1 MAEDHSQRPYRSN
14 ETIARTGQ
22 SRGGAP
28 GGSGPVNDPL
38 AELARLIGQ
47 TDPFGDALPPQ
58 RARAD
63 SDGGAPKVDWT
74 APSMQPHQSFAPAD
88 FAAAE
93 HAPQSGAPYYANQ
106 AWTQPL
112 EEAAPAEGVYQAEQ
126 GIPSY
131 LTNRGAQ
138 EAPGHEAYAAEDQFE
153 PEHDDYYD
161 EAPPRRRM
169 RVMLLAAVFGLA
181 VLGTAG
187 AFGYRTLFGSGSRV
201 PAVIQ
206 ADKSPLK
213 VVPEH
218 ASGQGEKAV
227 ADRLPNPGER
237 ILAREE
243 KPVDINQLVQASA
256 PPQASAGNGVVAGEP
271 KKVHTIVIRPDG
283 SAAQPEPMA
292 SPMPVESATA
302 QAAPPLAPA
311 APTAPARP
319 KADRETP
326 RAAAQQP
333 ALAQEASA
341 SAPLSLSPEAAPGSR
356 PVRTANA
363 GPAASAP
370 SPAPQAHVTAYA
382 VQVASQKSEAEAKA
396 AYQAILKKYPQVL
409 EGKNMFVYSVDLG
422 AKGTYYR
429 AMVGPYSVASDASG
443 VCSALKSAGG
453 SCLIQ
458 RNP

>member
-1 MAEDHSQRPYRSN
+1 LAEDHNQRPYRSN

-22 SRGGAP
+22 PRGAVPTGA
-28 GGSGPVNDPL
+28 GPANDPL

-47 TDPFGDALPPQ
+47 TDPFGDAPPPA
-58 RARAD
+58 RGRAD
-63 SDGGAPKVDWT
+63 SAGAAPKVDWA
-74 APSMQPHQSFAPAD
+74 APSTQPHQSFAPAD
-88 FAAAE
+88 FAAAPPQA
-93 HAPQSGAPYYANQ
+93 HAPQPGAPYYAHQN
-106 AWTQPL
+106 WTQPF
-112 EEAAPAEGVYQAEQ
+112 EEPAATEGAYQPEQEIPA
-126 GIPSY
+126 Y

-138 EAPGHEAYAAEDQFE
+138 DAPAHDAYAAGDQFE

-169 RVMLLAAVFGLA
+169 RVVLLAAVFGLA

-201 PAVIQ
+201 PPVIQ
-206 ADKSPLK
+206 ADRSPLK
-213 VVPEH
+213 VVPEN
-218 ASGQGEKAV
+218 AGGQGGKTI
-227 ADRLPNPGER
+227 ADRVTDKGEK

-256 PPQASAGNGVVAGEP
+256 PQASAGNGVVAGEP

-283 SAAQPEPMA
+283 SAGQPVAMA
-292 SPMPVESATA
+292 SPMPPDAPAS

-311 APTAPARP
+311 PSAAARP

-326 RAAAQQP
+326 RAAQQP
-333 ALAQEASA
+333 TSAQEASA
-341 SAPLSLSPEAAPGSR
+341 SAPLSLAPEAAPASR

-363 GPAASAP
+363 APAASA
-370 SPAPQAHVTAYA
+370 PAPQAHVTAYA
-382 VQVASQKSEAEAKA
+382 VQVASQKTEAEAKA
-396 AYQAILKKYPQVL
+396 AYQAMLKKYPQVL
-409 EGKNMFVYSVDLG
+409 EGKSMFVYSVDLG

-429 AMVGPYSVASDASG
+429 AMVGPYSAASDASG

-458 RNP
+458 RN